1 MILYRPTDSDITHA
15 RINYRPRTCFIMT
28 QLGKPIPKE
37 IIDIRKNLTALI
49 AKYDIKEIDAGS
61 KVTGRD
67 FLLKIWEMIISVPL
81 GIAIIHE
88 NMTAQTL
95 SNIFYE
101 IGMLQ
106 AYGKET
112 LVIKTKKSKVPS
124 DFIRTE
130 YIEYSEDF
138 NRKINS
144 FLDYFFEMPIFFETA
159 SEQVEKNP
167 LLTIDYLRRAFLITG
182 NEEYRLKA
190 KEVFKNSGIIGR
202 AKNSVEMLLVDF

>member
-15 RINYRPRTCFIMT
+15 KINYRPRTCFIMT
-28 QLGKPIPKE
+28 QLSKPIPEE
-37 IIDIRKNLTALI
+37 IIEIRRKLTELLTKCDIN
-49 AKYDIKEIDAGS
+49 EIDAGS

-67 FLLKIWEMIISVPL
+67 FLLKIWDMIISVPL

-88 NMTAQTL
+88 NMSPQTL

-101 IGMLQ
+101 IGMMH

-112 LVIKTKKSKVPS
+112 LVIKTKESKVPS

-130 YIEYSEDF
+130 YIEYNEDF
-138 NRKINS
+138 NQKINS
-144 FLDYFFEMPIFFETA
+144 FLDNFFEMPIFFKTA
-159 SEQVEKNP
+159 AEQVENNP

-182 NEEYRLKA
+182 NDDYRLKA
-190 KEVFKNSGIIGR
+190 KEIFKNSGIIGR